1 MSALIALV
9 KRELE
14 INGFTD
20 KNIEV
25 KQGERTSSVVI
36 VWPGNVLAALD
47 VGTMDSAPIV
57 VAAVA
62 NSARGR
68 NLARVLFDIADD
80 EYEPYTEDA
89 TTHTPVA
96 DAKDAGERMAA
107 EADLESG
114 DPRQG

>member
-1 MSALIALV
+1 MSALIDLV

-14 INGFTD
+14 ANGFTD
-20 KNIEV
+20 KEIVVGRGRRE
-25 KQGERTSSVVI
+25 SSVVI
-36 VWPGNVLAALD
+36 VWQGNVLAALD
-47 VGTMDSAPIV
+47 VGTVGTEPVV

-68 NLARVLFDIADD
+68 TLARVLLDIADD

-89 TTHTPVA
+89 TTNTPVA